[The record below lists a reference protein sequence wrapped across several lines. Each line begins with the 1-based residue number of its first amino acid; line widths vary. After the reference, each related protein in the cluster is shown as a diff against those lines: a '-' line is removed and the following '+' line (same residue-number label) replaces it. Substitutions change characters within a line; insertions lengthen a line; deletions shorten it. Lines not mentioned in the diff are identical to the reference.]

1 MKALDGITVIDLTD
15 SVAGPYCTMMM
26 GDLGAK
32 VIKVEQAGE
41 GASTVPPLPRSTSLL
56 EREA

>member
-26 GDLGAK
+26 GDMGAK
-32 VIKVEQAGE
+32 VIKV
-41 GASTVPPLPRSTSLL
+41 
-56 EREA
+56 